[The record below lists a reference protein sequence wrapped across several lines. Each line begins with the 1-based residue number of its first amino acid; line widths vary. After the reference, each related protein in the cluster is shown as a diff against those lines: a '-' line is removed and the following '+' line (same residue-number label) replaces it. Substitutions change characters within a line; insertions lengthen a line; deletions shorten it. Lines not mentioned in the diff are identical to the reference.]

1 MGVSATRGSTPHV
14 SLIPSENPTGTMLVR
29 CIFVCYLLAFT
40 FGLGTEEG
48 DRSDV
53 SANYYEDQL
62 PLLLKSMAVK
72 RARKSLV
79 ESLRNLF
86 AKRAPAPLMRFS
98 MMQYLRDLE
107 NQPRSQKYGGAV
119 DFPDYAGYGPA
130 ARNGGV
136 TQRILWS
143 RCK

>member
-1 MGVSATRGSTPHV
+1 MGSLPSRFLQHTTLLPSQTPN
-14 SLIPSENPTGTMLVR
+14 SGTMLVR
-29 CIFVCYLLAFT
+29 CIFVCCLLAFT
-40 FGLGTEEG
+40 FAKATQDA
-48 DRSDV
+48 DRSDLP
-53 SANYYEDQL
+53 ANYYEDQL
-62 PLLLKSMAVK
+62 PLLIKSMAVK

-107 NQPRSQKYGGAV
+107 NQPRSQKYGAEM

-130 ARNGGV
+130 ARVGGV
-136 TQRILWS
+136 TQ
-143 RCK
+143 

>member
-1 MGVSATRGSTPHV
+1 MGLTRY
-14 SLIPSENPTGTMLVR
+14 LFL
-29 CIFVCYLLAFT
+29 CFLLAFSLNHVQASLVDA
-40 FGLGTEEG
+40 GAA
-48 DRSDV
+48 DIP
-53 SANYYEDQL
+53 ANYYEDQL

-107 NQPRSQKYGGAV
+107 NQSRNQKYGAV
-119 DFPDYAGYGPA
+119 DFPDYTGYGPA
-130 ARNGGV
+130 ARVGGV
-136 TQRILWS
+136 TQ
-143 RCK
+143 